1 MMTLLGAAVVLLVG
15 IGVGLLSGLVGI
27 GGGIVMVPFLYAF
40 YAHPEW
46 FGVSVPGAVVV
57 AVAHATSLFVIVPT
71 SIRGA
76 ITFHGAGLVV
86 WPAVWAIAPAS
97 VVAAF
102 VTARIAP
109 ALPGELLQLAFG
121 LVLLASAVRMLKPR
135 RLPAS
140 GESPPPRRRLHPGI
154 TLPVG
159 VAVGVFSALLGVG
172 GGIVAIPLLV
182 HLVGL
187 QLREVAATSMG
198 IIAVT
203 ATAGTVGYMA
213 GGGGAV
219 PGMPWGSIG
228 YVHVI
233 SGVIMFATSVVAV
246 SWGARLNQRLPAR
259 KLALLFGSVFALIGV
274 DLVARNAGGVLG
286 LW

>member
-1 MMTLLGAAVVLLVG
+1 MTLLGAAVVLLVG
-15 IGVGLLSGLVGI
+15 IGAGLLSGLIGV

-40 YAHPEW
+40 YAHPDW

-76 ITFHGAGLVV
+76 VTFHRAGLVV
-86 WPAVWAIAPAS
+86 WKAVWAIAPAS

-102 VTARIAP
+102 VAASIAP

-135 RLPAS
+135 RTAGADEEAP
-140 GESPPPRRRLHPGI
+140 ERPRRLHPLV
-154 TLPVG
+154 TVPVG

-172 GGIVAIPLLV
+172 GGIVAIPLLLYV
-182 HLVGL
+182 VGL
-187 QLREVAATSMG
+187 RLREVAATSLG
-198 IIAVT
+198 IIVVT
-203 ATAGTVGYMA
+203 ATAGTAGYMI
-213 GGGGAV
+213 GGGGTV

-228 YVHVI
+228 YVHVLT
-233 SGVIMFATSVVAV
+233 GAIMFVTSVVAV

-259 KLALLFGSVFALIGV
+259 RLALLFGSVFALIGV
-274 DLVARNAGGVLG
+274 DLVVRSGGGVLG